1 MNALRT
7 IRIVAWAIVAVA
19 AVGLATLMLWP
30 RADGTPSPV
39 SATASIGGPF
49 RVIDTQGNEVTEAS
63 LKGHGSAMFFGYTY
77 CPDVCPTTLVDMTQW
92 MEQLGADA
100 DKLSVYFVTVDP
112 ERDTPEQMASYL
124 ESFDPRIKG
133 LTGEKE
139 AIDGM
144 LKAYRVYAKQVD
156 TGEAQYYLM
165 DHTASIYLLDKN
177 GQFFG
182 TIAYE
187 EDRETA
193 VGKLRRLANS

>member
-7 IRIVAWAIVAVA
+7 IRIVAWAFVAVA
-19 AVGLATLMLWP
+19 AAGLATLMLWP
-30 RADGTPSPV
+30 GTGDAPSPV

-49 RVIDTQGNEVTEAS
+49 SVIDTKGEVVTEAS
-63 LKGHGSAMFFGYTY
+63 LKGQPSAMFFGYTY

-100 DKLSVYFVTVDP
+100 DKVNVYFVTVDP
-112 ERDTPEQMASYL
+112 QRDTPEQMASYL

-133 LTGEKE
+133 LTGNTE
-139 AIDGM
+139 AIAGM
-144 LKAYRVYAKQVD
+144 LKAYRVYSKQVD
-156 TGEAQYYLM
+156 TGEAEYYLM

-177 GQFFG
+177 GQFTG